1 MGRVSPTLSI
11 ILKHKFEK
19 LNQVINALSQRYA
32 LINAMQAL
40 K

>member
-1 MGRVSPTLSI
+1 MGRVSSTLSI

-19 LNQVINALSQRYA
+19 LNQVINALSQTYA